1 MKRVLSIQDLSC
13 LGQCSLGVALPVLS
27 ACGAECAVL
36 PTALLSTHTGS
47 EFTPPVIRSLADTL
61 PGVTG
66 HWREM
71 GITFDAVEIG
81 YLGTQGLIQ
90 AVAEALPGLCRAD
103 TLVVLDPVMADHG
116 KFYAGFDE
124 AYARS
129 MEALIRRCDL
139 LLPNL
144 TEACL
149 LLGRAPEPPDCPVET
164 CLELCKDLTGLG
176 AKTVVLTG
184 LSLRPHQV
192 TNLVY
197 TADGRHALLNH
208 IRLKG
213 SYHGTGDLF
222 ASACLGSI
230 LRGDTVT
237 EAVRR
242 AGRFV
247 SAAIANT
254 PQEKRYGTCFEQC
267 LHHLC
272 SE

>member
-36 PTALLSTHTGS
+36 PTALLSTHTGA
-47 EFTPPVIRSLADTL
+47 EFTPPYIRSLADTL
-61 PGVTG
+61 SPIAG

-81 YLGTQGLIQ
+81 YLGSADLIRT
-90 AVAEALPGLCRAD
+90 VADLLPDLCRED
-103 TLVVLDPVMADHG
+103 TVVMLDPVMADHG
-116 KFYAGFDE
+116 KFYSGFDE
-124 AYARS
+124 DYARA
-129 MEALIRRCDL
+129 MGTLCRRCDL
-139 LLPNL
+139 LVPNL

-149 LLGRAPEPPDCPVET
+149 LLGKKPEPPECPVET
-164 CLELCKDLTGLG
+164 CLELCAGLSELG

-184 LSLRPHQV
+184 LALRPHQV

-208 IRLKG
+208 VRLPG

-222 ASACLGSI
+222 ASACLGSM
-230 LRGDTVT
+230 LRGESVT

-247 SAAIANT
+247 SAAIAHT
-254 PQEKRYGTCFEQC
+254 PKEKRYGTCFEQC